1 MCFFCKLLV
10 GDIHI
15 KDYAWKW
22 IALAL
27 GSLWGLSPCGF
38 YALRFSCSEG
48 VLSRV
53 PAKPNAPLRKGPSDR
68 AWTSMWR
75 FYSWRLGVLSVMETE
90 KGKFEHVKT
99 QDQRNQ
105 VTKHLREHLLRLALQ
120 ERWINS
126 WCLSPHHPPSPGAV
140 SPLSTVSVYESLVTD
155 IYLCLSLGVFL

>member
-1 MCFFCKLLV
+1 MIFTSRIMPGNELPWPWDLSGVWVHSMLSVLV
-10 GDIHI
+10 VLRGSHP
-15 KDYAWKW
+15 
-22 IALAL
+22 
-27 GSLWGLSPCGF
+27 GSL
-38 YALRFSCSEG
+38 
-48 VLSRV
+48 
-53 PAKPNAPLRKGPSDR
+53 PSQMHHWERDPVTR

-126 WCLSPHHPPSPGAV
+126 WCLSPHRPPSPGAV